1 MRIETIN
8 YNNIEH
14 AFPFFAQR
22 GKIVDSE
29 RDIETSIQWIMK
41 STQNGFRGKIAF
53 DGFKKPIGTIFYGP
67 LQHMN
72 IPIESNV
79 NVIYLRLLY
88 VEPDKRGAG
97 IGQTLVAAMK
107 KDSHN
112 YAGIVASGD
121 EAQSDMNFKDLEG
134 FGFKTVQEQDEIH
147 YMFMPIQAEGIKLK
161 VIPLRYKPVG
171 IDIEIT
177 LFNDGF
183 CPIENH
189 KLRQVRR
196 IARTFGDAVS
206 IRELDLIPSRARQYG
221 TSAACLIDGEDAFST
236 DSSDEAIRTKIQN
249 AISKRLIPRGV
260 DAHIQSAHD
269 NL

>member
-14 AFPFFAQR
+14 AFPCLARRDKTADF
-22 GKIVDSE
+22 E
-29 RDIETSIQWIMK
+29 RDIEKSIQWIMK
-41 STQNGFRGKIAF
+41 SMHNGFRGKIAF

-67 LQHMN
+67 LQHSN

-79 NVIYLRLLY
+79 NVIYLRCLY

-107 KDSHN
+107 TDSRDF
-112 YAGIVASGD
+112 AGIVARGD
-121 EAQSDMNFKDLEG
+121 GSKPDMSYKNLED
-134 FGFKTVQEQDEIH
+134 FGFKTKMEQDGTH
-147 YMFMPIQAEGIKLK
+147 YMFLPIRAEDIKLK

-189 KLRQVRR
+189 KLSQVRR
-196 IARTFGDAVS
+196 VARTFGDAVS
-206 IRELDLIPSRARQYG
+206 IRELDLAPLRARQYG
-221 TSAACLIDGEDAFST
+221 TSAVCLIDGEDALSI
-236 DSSDEAIRTKIQN
+236 DASDEEIRTKIQN
-249 AISKRLIPRGV
+249 AISKRLIPKVV
-260 DAHIQSAHD
+260 DAQTLSTHD
-269 NL
+269 NV

>member
-14 AFPFFAQR
+14 AFPCFAKR
-22 GKIVDSE
+22 GKTVDSE

-41 STQNGFRGKIAF
+41 SMQNGFRGKIAF

-72 IPIESNV
+72 TPIESNV
-79 NVIYLRLLY
+79 NVIYLRCLY

-107 KDSHN
+107 KDSHDF
-112 YAGIVASGD
+112 AGIVAKGD
-121 EAQSDMNFKDLEG
+121 GAQSDMNFKNLAS
-134 FGFKTVQEQDEIH
+134 FGFKTIQEEDGTQ
-147 YMFMPIQAEGIKLK
+147 YMFMPIQAESVKLK

-183 CPIENH
+183 CPVENH
-189 KLRQVRR
+189 KRSQVRR

-206 IRELDLIPSRARQYG
+206 IRELDLAPMRARQYG
-221 TSAACLIDGEDAFST
+221 TSAACLIDGEDVLPKDA
-236 DSSDEAIRTKIQN
+236 SDEAIRTNIQR
-249 AISKRLIPRGV
+249 AISKRLIPKGV
-260 DAHIQSAHD
+260 NAHVKSAHG